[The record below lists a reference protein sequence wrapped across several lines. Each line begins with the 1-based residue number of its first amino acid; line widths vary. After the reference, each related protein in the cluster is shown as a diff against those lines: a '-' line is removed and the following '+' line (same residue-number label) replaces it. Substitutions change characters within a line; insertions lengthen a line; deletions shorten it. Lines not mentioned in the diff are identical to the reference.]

1 MYFPQT
7 LEDFESSRT
16 GGKCGTIEVAAM
28 GYRFFGVVC
37 GSGDLFGTWSYHHLL
52 HRDAGG
58 RFFEGTCWMQ
68 MKYHVSVH
76 IDFGLLF
83 HLF

>member
-58 RFFEGTCWMQ
+58 RFF
-68 MKYHVSVH
+68 
-76 IDFGLLF
+76 
-83 HLF
+83 